1 MQKQFLA
8 VIVATLLSGA
18 GCSDA
23 AFEPDFESEFEEFES
38 TPDGPM
44 CLEVEGGCFC
54 TLEQFFEELPP
65 DLEQCPSSYDC
76 CGIGQLSDD
85 GLMGCACI
93 NVSSDECERNI
104 SKFPSPLDRVD
115 ACTSQLVWDEYQP
128 RAR

>member
-1 MQKQFLA
+1 MHKLTTL
-8 VIVATLLSGA
+8 IVAATLSML

-23 AFEPDFESEFEEFES
+23 SSGPDFEPAFDEFES

-44 CLEVEGGCFC
+44 CLEIEGGCFC
-54 TLEQFFEELPP
+54 ALEEFFEDEPR

-93 NVSSDECERNI
+93 DVSSSECERNI
-104 SKFPSPLDRVD
+104 SKFPSPLERVD
-115 ACTSQLVWDEYQP
+115 ACTSQLVWDEF
-128 RAR
+128 